1 MHVLPVINKVTRL
14 IVDGA
19 GKDDLPF
26 LAHEVG
32 LNATSLSRLF
42 KRQMGISLTA
52 FRNRCRVEQFLDLYG
67 DGQVRTMLDA
77 SLEAGFG
84 SYAQFYRV
92 SKQIMGNNPS
102 DYCRTRLDLTL

>member
-1 MHVLPVINKVTRL
+1 
-14 IVDGA
+14 
-19 GKDDLPF
+19 
-26 LAHEVG
+26 
-32 LNATSLSRLF
+32 
-42 KRQMGISLTA
+42 
-52 FRNRCRVEQFLDLYG
+52 
-67 DGQVRTMLDA
+67 MLDA